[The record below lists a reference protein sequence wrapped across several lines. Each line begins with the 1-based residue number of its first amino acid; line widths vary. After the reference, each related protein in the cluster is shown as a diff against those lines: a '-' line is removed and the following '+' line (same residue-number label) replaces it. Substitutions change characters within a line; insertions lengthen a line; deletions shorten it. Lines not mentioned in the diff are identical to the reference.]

1 MKRSFEEE
9 IRALG
14 VSDTEQ
20 QHKFQLRNEG
30 EVGAFLG
37 IQITKT
43 GKQTFSLL
51 QTGLVAKVL
60 NVAHM
65 SDCNG
70 VRRQREILQLG
81 VTQMEHHSLKHGNMG
96 L

>member
-1 MKRSFEEE
+1 M
-9 IRALG
+9 
-14 VSDTEQ
+14 SDTEQ

-43 GKQTFSLL
+43 GKRTFSLL

-60 NVAHM
+60 KVAHM

-70 VRRQREILQLG
+70 VS
-81 VTQMEHHSLKHGNMG
+81 TPTGNTPIG
-96 L
+96 SDTDGAPFSEA